1 MPSPLGPAMIIP
13 RAYQTSAV
21 DECRAH
27 VAAGRR
33 RPLLCAP
40 TGSGKTICS
49 TMVITSALSL
59 GRRVLFVAHRRE
71 LIKQP
76 LAKLLRAGVA
86 ADALGVV
93 MAGVPSKPRG
103 TVPLDGSTDDEL
115 WTAYARRDPT
125 AHVQIASIDTLRNR
139 ALSHPPDLIIIDEA
153 HRSLA
158 KSYRTL
164 IDLYPSAVLFG
175 MTATPVRS
183 DGRGL
188 GEVYDALVVV
198 ASYTELVAGSY
209 LVSPRVWSVPAADL
223 PDLSGVRTVA
233 GDYDQGQLGDAV
245 DKAKLIGSMVDH
257 YALHGGGAPA
267 LAFAVNVEHSRHIA
281 QQFNAAGIPALHVD
295 GETPTPE
302 RDAALTALRSGA
314 VKVLTNCDVFT
325 EGTDLPLVKCII
337 LARPTKSVRIYL
349 QQVGR
354 GSRPFGALPFV
365 VLDHAGNAVEHGR
378 PDRDREWTLDAK
390 PKKKGGAPPAKTCP
404 SCYAVVEPAC
414 RVCPECGHE
423 FELTGPGEIEE
434 VAGSLV
440 EIHAVTIEQQR
451 AFWERLVAERGGR
464 KPGWVWFKFQD
475 QFRTKPPREWKVP
488 LTDSD
493 RAARE
498 SEQAETW
505 RRYSA
510 EADAKGHKPSAAAM
524 RFRAR
529 FGRFPTAGQK
539 AEWRQ

>member
-1 MPSPLGPAMIIP
+1 MITP
-13 RAYQTSAV
+13 RAYQTDAV
-21 DECRAH
+21 NECRAH
-27 VAAGRR
+27 VAAGRK

-49 TMVITSALSL
+49 TMVITSALARSK
-59 GRRVLFVAHRRE
+59 RVLFVAHRRE

-86 ADALGVV
+86 PDALGIV

-103 TVPLDGSTDDEL
+103 TASIEASTDDEL

-139 ALSHPPDLIIIDEA
+139 ALSYPPDLIIVDEA

-164 IDLYPSAVLFG
+164 VDMYPGAVLFG

-198 ASYTELVAGSY
+198 ASYTELVGGGY
-209 LVSPRVWSVPAADL
+209 LVSPHVWSVPAAEL
-223 PDLSGVRTVA
+223 PDLSSVRTVA

-281 QQFNAAGIPALHVD
+281 QQFNEAGIPALHVD

-302 RDAALTALRSGA
+302 RDAALAAFRSGA
-314 VKVLTNCDVFT
+314 VRVLTNCDVFT

-354 GSRPFGALPFV
+354 GSRPFGKLPFV

-390 PKKKGGAPPAKTCP
+390 PKKKGGSPPAKTCP
-404 SCYAVVEPAC
+404 ECYAVVEPGC
-414 RVCPECGHE
+414 RVCPECGFCFTVE
-423 FELTGPGEIEE
+423 APGEIEE

-440 EIHAVTIEQQR
+440 EIHAVTMEQQR
-451 AFWERLVAERGGR
+451 AFWERLVAERGSR
-464 KPGWVWFKFQD
+464 KPGWVWYKFVEK
-475 QFRTKPPREWKVP
+475 FGTKPPREWKVP
-488 LTDSD
+488 LTERDTS
-493 RAARE
+493 APE

-510 EADAKGHKPSAAAM
+510 EAEAKGHKPSAAAM
-524 RFRAR
+524 RFRGR
-529 FGRFPTAGQK
+529 FGRFPTAAQQ
-539 AEWRQ
+539 AEWSEA